1 MTSLTSPQTGGSAQ
15 DLIFSTL
22 IRHLEK
28 VFPREERMI
37 WQMLTWPPRPRAL
50 GHGEAGLTQVW
61 GVSGRMADLTQVR
74 STPLTYRRTPHHKD
88 SGYDCMPTSRT
99 GPQGSTPP
107 TELQLRTET
116 TVGELTHTGLNQKCL
131 LNRHEGGTHLLGK
144 HQISPRGACRAP
156 APIESGEVP
165 SRTPPLSTS
174 RSKPSSSSSAL
185 SIWPSSLCR
194 GLDAPGRIFAGCN
207 TPRRPYGL
215 SS

>member
-88 SGYDCMPTSRT
+88 SGYDCMVRNK
-99 GPQGSTPP
+99 GSKNIMY
-107 TELQLRTET
+107 E
-116 TVGELTHTGLNQKCL
+116 
-131 LNRHEGGTHLLGK
+131 
-144 HQISPRGACRAP
+144 
-156 APIESGEVP
+156 
-165 SRTPPLSTS
+165 
-174 RSKPSSSSSAL
+174 
-185 SIWPSSLCR
+185 
-194 GLDAPGRIFAGCN
+194 
-207 TPRRPYGL
+207 
-215 SS
+215 